1 MRKFPQIQ
9 AQGQDDEA
17 PLREVIDVA
26 GILAQQAVNQLIGKK
41 LDHALEHQPGMV
53 VLIEVPSDSWVTA
66 LRRQLNRD
74 YTDVVVQGYRPGK
87 RASSTAQEE
96 DSLIVAQRGGSAVI
110 AISTD
115 VEGLVP
121 VPLRTAADVSLKF
134 SGLSRRSLRK
144 AISEVTG
151 KRARG
156 IRAEDAALDLPELC
170 AALRPRS
177 QPADCL
183 RRLRLAAKR
192 QEIALVPDST
202 IPPVSELPLSPRVR
216 AWSAEL
222 LVRLQQLE
230 IGELTSRDAPFAL
243 LAGPPGTGK
252 TLLAQAIARAAGW
265 RFVGTSVKE
274 WFELSDGHLGGVTR
288 AAAEF
293 FRQVEENG
301 QTIGFIDELEALPDR
316 RTLAPEHREWWNTVV
331 TGVLLNIDKLRRSSK
346 PLVLLAASNYPER
359 VDAAVLRAGRIGQ
372 TLTVS
377 PPGNREEVADLFRF
391 YVGSHLAASEL
402 ERVVDIAF
410 AFGLPTPA
418 AIAGWVGMAKSSAV
432 AGSRQLTV
440 QDLEHA
446 MVGTDDRTYA
456 ELRRVAVHEA
466 GHAIVAAVLGV
477 PVSAV
482 SLLKNGGSAGS
493 MVSDLSALYL
503 DRARIEDLV
512 TIALAGR
519 AADLELLG
527 RCDAGARTDLAM
539 ATQLLVEAQ
548 FRSGLFDQ
556 LLSFDLDVSRLH
568 ELDLATRSGLEK
580 RLQQLMLR
588 SRGLVLENRH
598 LIEALVQRLVA
609 RRVVSG
615 EELRHI
621 AGTEQDSA
629 VEPAESGQ
637 LT

>member
-1 MRKFPQIQ
+1 MRKFPRVQV
-9 AQGQDDEA
+9 QDQDEDA
-17 PLREVIDVA
+17 PPREAVDVA
-26 GILAQQAVNQLIGKK
+26 AILAKLALHQMIGKK
-41 LDHALEHQPGMV
+41 LARALEHQPGMV
-53 VLIEVPSDSWVTA
+53 VLVEVPSDSWVTA
-66 LRRQLNRD
+66 IRRQFDRD
-74 YTDVVVQGYRPGK
+74 YADAVAQGYRPGK
-87 RASSTAQEE
+87 RASSSAQEE
-96 DSLIVAQRGGSAVI
+96 DSLVAAQRGGSAVI

-115 VEGLVP
+115 VQGLVP
-121 VPLRTAADVSLKF
+121 MSLRAAADVTLQF
-134 SGLSRRSLRK
+134 TGLSRRSLRE

-156 IRAEDAALDLPELC
+156 VRAEDAALDLPELC
-170 AALRPRS
+170 AALRPGS
-177 QPADCL
+177 QPRDCL
-183 RRLRLAAKR
+183 RRLRVAALR
-192 QEIALVPDST
+192 QQSARIPDSS
-202 IPPVSELPLSPRVR
+202 IPPVTELPLSPRVR
-216 AWSAEL
+216 AWSEEL
-222 LVRLQQLE
+222 LIRLGQLE
-230 IGELTSRDAPFAL
+230 KGELTARDAPFTL

-252 TLLAQAIARAAGW
+252 TVLAQAIARAAGW
-265 RFVGTSVKE
+265 RFVGTSVKD
-274 WFELSDGHLGGVTR
+274 WFEHSDGHLGGVTR

-293 FRQVEENG
+293 FREVEENHR
-301 QTIGFIDELEALPDR
+301 TLGFVDECEALPDR
-316 RTLAPEHREWWNTVV
+316 RTLAPEHREWWNTVI
-331 TGVLLNIDKLRRSSK
+331 TGVLLNIDKLRRSPKSV
-346 PLVLLAASNYPER
+346 LLLAASNYPER
-359 VDAAVLRAGRIGQ
+359 IDSAVLRPGRIGQ
-372 TLTVS
+372 TVMVN
-377 PPGNREEVADLFRF
+377 PPRTRAEVADLFRF
-391 YVGSHLAASEL
+391 HVGSDLAASEL

-432 AGSRQLTV
+432 AGSRRLTV
-440 QDLEHA
+440 EDLEHA
-446 MVGTDDRTYA
+446 MVGKDDRTHA

-482 SLLKNGGSAGS
+482 SVLQNGGSAGS
-493 MVSDLSALYL
+493 MVSDLSALYM

-539 ATQLLVEAQ
+539 ATQLLFEAQ
-548 FRSGLFDQ
+548 FRSGLFEQ

-568 ELDLATRSGLEK
+568 ELDLATRAGLEK

-588 SRGLVLENRH
+588 SRNLVTKNRH
-598 LIEALVQRLVA
+598 LIDTLAQRLVH

-621 AGTEQDSA
+621 AGTEPVTLEVAD
-629 VEPAESGQ
+629 PGR